1 MRGLAG
7 KVAIVT
13 GAGSGIGEACAK
25 RLAEEKVKVV
35 VADKNESSA
44 NAVAMAIE
52 RAGGVVVPIKVDIAV
67 EAEIERLVTETVRQ
81 FGKLDILHNNA
92 AATGPDVIGHDLG
105 IATAESWVWDATMTI
120 NIRGVMLGCKYALKE
135 MLPRRSGVIINTSS
149 AAGVLG
155 DLERSAYA
163 ASKSAVNSITQHVA
177 TRYGKAGIR
186 CVGISPGPI
195 ITPAMKGLFTEEIL
209 DLYKRHLTLS
219 RTGVPEDIAGALAY
233 LASDDASFIT
243 GQTIQVDGGMTCHA
257 PWFAELF
264 SKTLSADAE
273 PSTTTK

>member
-13 GAGSGIGEACAK
+13 GAGSGIGEACAN

-35 VADKNESSA
+35 VADKNESTA
-44 NAVAMAIE
+44 NAVARAIE
-52 RAGGVVVPIKVDIAV
+52 RAGGIAIPIRVDVAV
-67 EAEIERLVTETVRQ
+67 ETEIASLVAETVRQ

-92 AATGPDVIGHDLG
+92 AATSPDVIGQDFG
-105 IATAESWVWDATMTI
+105 IAATESWVWDVTMSV
-120 NIRGVMLGCKYALKE
+120 NIRGVMLGCKYALQE

-149 AAGVLG
+149 AASILG
-155 DLERSAYA
+155 DIGRSAYA
-163 ASKSAVNSITQHVA
+163 ASKSAVNSITQNIA
-177 TRYGKAGIR
+177 TCYGKAGIR

-195 ITPAMKGLFTEEIL
+195 ITPAMKGLFTDETL
-209 DLYKRHLTLS
+209 DLYKRHLTLP

-257 PWFAELF
+257 PWFAELA
-264 SKTLSADAE
+264 SRAG
-273 PSTTTK
+273 

>member
-1 MRGLAG
+1 
-7 KVAIVT
+7 
-13 GAGSGIGEACAK
+13 
-25 RLAEEKVKVV
+25 
-35 VADKNESSA
+35 
-44 NAVAMAIE
+44 
-52 RAGGVVVPIKVDIAV
+52 V
-67 EAEIERLVTETVRQ
+67 EAEIERLVRETVRQ

-105 IATAESWVWDATMTI
+105 IATAESWVWDVTM
-120 NIRGVMLGCKYALKE
+120 NVNVRGVMLGCKYALKE
-135 MLPRRSGVIINTSS
+135 MLPRKSGVIINTSS
-149 AAGVLG
+149 AASILG

-257 PWFAELF
+257 PWYAELF
-264 SKTLSADAE
+264 SKAGSADAE
-273 PSTTTK
+273 PSITTK